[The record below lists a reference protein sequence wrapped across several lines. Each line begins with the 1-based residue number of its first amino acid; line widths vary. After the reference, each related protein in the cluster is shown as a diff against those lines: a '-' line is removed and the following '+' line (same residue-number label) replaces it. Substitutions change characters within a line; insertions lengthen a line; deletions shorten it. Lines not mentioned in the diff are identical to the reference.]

1 MNSLVEIGYEEKQV
15 FSLSSTLNKYRDKK
29 ISEDRNKK
37 PSEKLKQ
44 LPLPFCG

>member
-1 MNSLVEIGYEEKQV
+1 MNLLDEIGFKEKQV
-15 FSLSSTLNKYRDKK
+15 SRLNSLLNKYRDEK
-29 ISEDRNKK
+29 IPEDRKKK